1 MRSYFLKSLENGM
14 EYWWI
19 SLLVGFIAI
28 ILGAIC
34 IIVPKI
40 TLVTLSYLFIGA
52 FILSGIIKIIFALSY
67 RYRINDWGFTLAI
80 GIMEIL
86 FAIILLILPRNVII
100 TFLVYLIGFVMLFH
114 AIKAIIES
122 VRLHQMKIEKTG
134 WLIAIAIASLV
145 FSLFFLLSPI
155 IFKGVFIVILTAILF
170 IIYGIVKISLA
181 FSMRSIHNKNKQCDS
196 NQ

>member
-1 MRSYFLKSLENGM
+1 MRSYFLKSLENEM

-19 SLLVGFIAI
+19 SLFTGLIAI
-28 ILGAIC
+28 ALGVIC
-34 IIVPKI
+34 LIVPKI

-67 RYRINDWGFTLAI
+67 RYRINDWGFTLVI
-80 GIMEIL
+80 GIIEIL
-86 FAIILLILPRNVII
+86 FAIILLILPHNVTII
-100 TFLVYLIGFVMLFH
+100 FLVYLIGFAMLFH

-122 VRLHQMKIEKTG
+122 VRLHRMKIEKTG
-134 WLIAIAIASLV
+134 WLIAIAIVSLL

-155 IFKGVFIVILTAILF
+155 IFKGALIVILTAILF

-181 FSMRSIHNKNKQCDS
+181 FSMRSVHKKDKPFDS
-196 NQ
+196 N